1 MASYI
6 SYQNLDFRIENE
18 TFYSTKIS
26 LSAQASVAPVLLS
39 DGSLL
44 NYAPE
49 GAVVGSLNGNFYL
62 TGALPSYFDITGS
75 YEAPITVKFANVNI
89 TGVYPKSI
97 SFSVEPFQP
106 VMVDFSCDWYGNVSV
121 EDFSEESVSTKSS
134 KQIPQYIANAYRSS
148 LTTNNLDGVGYI
160 NNFTYNASCDRPAF
174 FKINEKFPFRIA
186 KVNKASSISLK
197 SNKLGSLLDINGK
210 TVSTVVTLKD
220 LYGTSLQTFNVSGVM
235 TSQNYEI
242 SERTYMLTSADIS
255 QTVPTIKTL
264 V

>member
-26 LSAQASVAPVLLS
+26 LSAQASVSPVLLT

-49 GAVVGSLNGNFYL
+49 GAVVGSLNANFYL
-62 TGALPSYFDITGS
+62 TGALPSYFDITGTHES
-75 YEAPITVKFANVNI
+75 AITVNFANVNI

-106 VMVDFSCDWYGNVSV
+106 IMVDFNCDWYGNVSV
-121 EDFSEESVSTKSS
+121 EKFAEQSASTKAS
-134 KQIPQYIANAYRSS
+134 KQIPQYVANAYKSYM
-148 LTTNNLDGVGYI
+148 TTTNLDGVGYI
-160 NNFTYNASCDRPAF
+160 NNFTYNASCDRPAYY
-174 FKINEKFPFRIA
+174 KVNEKIPFRIA
-186 KVNKASSISLK
+186 KINKSSSVSLK
-197 SNKLGSLLDINGK
+197 SNKLGSLVEINGK
-210 TVSTVVTLKD
+210 NVATSIAIKD

-235 TSQNYEI
+235 TNQNYEI

-255 QTVPTIKTL
+255 QTVPVLKTL

>member
-26 LSAQASVAPVLLS
+26 LSAQASVDPVLLS

-44 NYAPE
+44 NYAPQ
-49 GAVVGSLNGNFYL
+49 GAVVGSLNANFYL

-75 YEAPITVKFANVNI
+75 YESPITVKFANVNI
-89 TGVYPKSI
+89 TQVYPKSI

-106 VMVDFSCDWYGNVSV
+106 IMVDVSCDWYGNINV
-121 EDFSEESVSTKSS
+121 EDFSEQTPFVKSS
-134 KQIPQYIANAYRSS
+134 KEIPQYVAHAYKSYM
-148 LTTNNLDGVGYI
+148 TTDDLDSVGYI
-160 NNFTYNASCDRPAF
+160 NNFTYNASCDRPAYY
-174 FKINEKFPFRIA
+174 KINQKTPFRIA
-186 KVNKASSISLK
+186 KINKSSNVSLK
-197 SNKLGSLLDINGK
+197 SNTLGSLVDIYGK
-210 TVSTVVTLKD
+210 SVSTTISLKD

-242 SERTYMLTSADIS
+242 NERNYMLTSADIS